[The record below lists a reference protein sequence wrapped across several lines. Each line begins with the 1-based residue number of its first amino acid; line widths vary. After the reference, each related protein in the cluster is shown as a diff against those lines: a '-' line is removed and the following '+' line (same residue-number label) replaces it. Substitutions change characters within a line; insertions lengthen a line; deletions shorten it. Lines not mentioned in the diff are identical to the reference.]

1 VFGTLKVAT
10 IGTLMAG
17 NGDTTDSEWWLRMHM
32 RLHGSKPLVG
42 MAAAS
47 HDAVD
52 LTPNSGEGL
61 VIDACDLTFA
71 SPLDLAA
78 MVAAA
83 HVASTT
89 ARPVALRVPSDRAV
103 AAYLQRMDIAR
114 RLPSS
119 AKIEGSFPSET
130 RAHLMGSLLEVTRL
144 DAGSAEDVGARL
156 GRLVTEHFPDT
167 RGRHVFG
174 AVGELLDNAA
184 SHGVSDT
191 GAFVAA
197 QTYTGKTSGSRGF
210 EVAVADTGMGVLAHL
225 RQNPDF
231 TGMHSAAQALAAAL
245 EPGVSGEPND
255 RGYGLGDLIGAAA
268 ASGQIEF
275 HLRSGDAGIRVTGFP
290 PSAHMVVL
298 MRRMTIVGTWAWL
311 RVAIP

>member
-1 VFGTLKVAT
+1 MVMLRV
-10 IGTLMAG
+10 
-17 NGDTTDSEWWLRMHM
+17 SEWQLRMHM
-32 RLHGSKPLVG
+32 RLDGNKPLVG
-42 MAAAS
+42 LAAAS
-47 HDAVD
+47 NDAVD
-52 LTPNSGEGL
+52 LTLTSGEDL
-61 VIDACDLTFA
+61 VIDACDLAFA
-71 SPLDLAA
+71 SPLDLTA

-83 HVASTT
+83 HVARK
-89 ARPVALRVPSDRAV
+89 AGPVTLRVPSDISV
-103 AAYLQRMDIAR
+103 AAYLQRMDVAR
-114 RLPSS
+114 RLPPS

-130 RAHLMGSLLEVTRL
+130 RAQLMGSLLEVTRL
-144 DAGSAEDVGARL
+144 DAESAEDVGASV
-156 GRLVTEHFPDT
+156 GRLVTDHFPDS

-184 SHGVSDT
+184 SHGTSDI

-225 RQNPDF
+225 RQNPEF
-231 TGMHSAAQALAAAL
+231 KGLNSAAQALAAAL
-245 EPGVSGEPND
+245 EPGVSGAPNK

-275 HLRSGDAGIRVTGFP
+275 HLRSGDAGIRVTGYP
-290 PSAHMVVL
+290 PSAHMGVL
-298 MRRMTIVGTWAWL
+298 TRRMTIVGTWAWL